1 MIKIRYAVDSDKDS
15 IIELLKEVLEVH
27 SLIRPDI
34 FKSGTTKYTKD
45 EVENIINDKNR
56 ITLVALEDDTIVGYI
71 MGIIKKT
78 NNHTM
83 HNFSYLYI
91 DDICVN
97 EKERGK
103 GIGTMLFEYIKNI
116 SKELGLYEIT
126 LNVWEG
132 NDKAKEFYK
141 KLGLKIKEI
150 EMELII

>member
-1 MIKIRYAVDSDKDS
+1 MKIRYAVDSDKDS

-56 ITLVALEDDTIVGYI
+56 ITLVALKDDNIVGYI

-91 DDICVN
+91 DDICVSK
-97 EKERGK
+97 KERGK